1 MGRTRQRCGIV
12 WTDTCGVVTHTLE
25 GYHKLGGPHWGVR
38 SLRPMCRPTCTRKMS
53 PHKVWLWKLA
63 ELTSRKAGCNPSSWV
78 NPGLTHPPGLTPP
91 KQLLPSL
98 TPQCISASTKVPPNL
113 LCPTQQVVLTS
124 TASKTAFTSG
134 AQPRTPA
141 RPPQQLQ
148 PGITATYTE

>member
-1 MGRTRQRCGIV
+1 MCYSLNWYLWCGDPYTRGISQA
-12 WTDTCGVVTHTLE
+12 WRSPLRSEESEAH
-25 GYHKLGGPHWGVR
+25 VR
-38 SLRPMCRPTCTRKMS
+38 LPAQGTCTRKMS
-53 PHKVWLWKLA
+53 PHNVWLWKLA

-91 KQLLPSL
+91 KQPLPSL
-98 TPQCISASTKVPPNL
+98 TQQCISASTKVPPNL

-134 AQPRTPA
+134 AQPCTPA